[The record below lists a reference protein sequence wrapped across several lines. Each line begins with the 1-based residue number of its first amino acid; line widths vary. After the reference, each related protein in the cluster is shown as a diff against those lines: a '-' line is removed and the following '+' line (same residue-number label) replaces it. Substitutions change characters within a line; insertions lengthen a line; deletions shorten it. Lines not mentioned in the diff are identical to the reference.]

1 VTFLRLTPGHVVA
14 AVAALVLLLFMALDW
29 YSTDEGEEARR
40 IQGLQGE
47 PEPGVAGEV
56 TREVN
61 EEAEIRAEEEEST
74 AWTAGDALDRV
85 ILVLLLLSVIL
96 ALLAAALRAA
106 DRRYPPPPIAPSA
119 AAAAAAA
126 LGAVLLAV
134 RIIDVGAAE
143 AGGAVELGAPLGLLA
158 LGAIAIGSGLAAR
171 AERAPEPERDGAR
184 SATV

>member
-1 VTFLRLTPGHVVA
+1 VTFLRLTPGHMVA
-14 AVAALVLLLFMALDW
+14 AVAALVLLLVMALDW

-40 IQGLQGE
+40 IQEVQGE

-61 EEAEIRAEEEEST
+61 EEAEVRAEEEEST

-85 ILVLLLLSVIL
+85 ILVLLVVSVIL

-106 DRRYPPPPIAPSA
+106 DHRYPPPITPSA
-119 AAAAAAA
+119 AAAVAAA
-126 LGAVLLAV
+126 LAAALLAV

-158 LGAIAIGSGLAAR
+158 LGAIAIGSGMAAR
-171 AERAPEPERDGAR
+171 TERAPEPGRDGAR